1 MADKIIACA
10 DCSQEFVFSESEQ
23 AFYADKGFTEPRRC
37 ASCRAIRKSQRGD
50 SGSGD
55 RGGYSSAPREFHT
68 AICASCGNEARLP
81 FVPSGDRPVYC
92 SDCFRR

>member
-1 MADKIIACA
+1 MDKIIVCA

-23 AFYADKGFTEPRRC
+23 TFYADKGFTEPRRC
-37 ASCRAIRKSQRGD
+37 PSCRAIRKAQRND
-50 SGSGD
+50 
-55 RGGYSSAPREFHT
+55 GGNAGGRSDYSSAPREFHSAT
-68 AICASCGNEARLP
+68 CASCGKEARLP